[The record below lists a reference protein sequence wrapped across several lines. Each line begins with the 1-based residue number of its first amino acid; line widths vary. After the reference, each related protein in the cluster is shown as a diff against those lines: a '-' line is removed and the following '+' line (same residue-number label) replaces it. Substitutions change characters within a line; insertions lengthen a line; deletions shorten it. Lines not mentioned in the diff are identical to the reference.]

1 MRQTAIQRLHK
12 RAIIVIASTILHG
25 PVVRARGGSSDLTR
39 NFRNRDSGLPPA
51 GAVATE
57 DNGIKNY
64 VSASLNYVNV
74 RLLVDSGAS
83 FSCVAENTFKHIV
96 AHSKNARFKLVKVR
110 SNLRL
115 LSATGSSLQIIGE
128 VTLAM
133 RLQNHAIQ
141 QKFFVV
147 RNLHHSGVLG
157 MDMLQACNAVIDL
170 GDKSL
175 RLFDN
180 LVTVPLITA
189 QDNNNV
195 SSVIWTVR
203 IPAHYE
209 DILPVCLPQRASFM
223 FNTPALVQAW
233 PGLKQRGLGVAPIL
247 VQPPN
252 SQTFCRIINVRPTN
266 QLLRRGTKLAYLSEI
281 DVSDPFNQAALNGIQ
296 NQAPAHSLAT
306 DEHPSV
312 TTIAFSVKLDA
323 VTATGLN
330 LQQARQRLNPAQF
343 EELIDMLYRYKHLFT
358 TTDDIPLSNL
368 PPVRIPM
375 KDMTP
380 VRVKPY
386 KLSPEIDDLLH

>member
-1 MRQTAIQRLHK
+1 
-12 RAIIVIASTILHG
+12 V
-25 PVVRARGGSSDLTR
+25 
-39 NFRNRDSGLPPA
+39 
-51 GAVATE
+51 
-57 DNGIKNY
+57 
-64 VSASLNYVNV
+64 
-74 RLLVDSGAS
+74 
-83 FSCVAENTFKHIV
+83 
-96 AHSKNARFKLVKVR
+96 
-110 SNLRL
+110 
-115 LSATGSSLQIIGE
+115 
-128 VTLAM
+128 

-189 QDNNNV
+189 QDNDNV
-195 SSVIWTVR
+195 LSVIRTVR
-203 IPAHYE
+203 IPAHSE
-209 DILPVCLPQRASFM
+209 AILPVRLPLRASFV

-252 SQTFCRIINVRPTN
+252 RQTLCRIINVRPTK

-281 DVSDPFNQAALNGIQ
+281 DVSDPFNRAALNGVQ
-296 NQAPAHSLAT
+296 NQAPAHSSAT
-306 DEHPSV
+306 SEHPSV
-312 TTIAFSVKLDA
+312 TTIAFSDKLDA

-343 EELIDMLYRYKHLFT
+343 EELIDLLYRYKHLFI

-386 KLSPEIDDLLH
+386 KLSPEMDDLLHKELLKWRKAGVDEPTTSPFSSPVFLLKKPAPPNAPKGYKDQYRAIADMRRVNLQIQPIFFGLPSAEHAIHKIGHSRAEFFTVLDNKNAFSVCPSMKNHVTSRPSHPQDCT